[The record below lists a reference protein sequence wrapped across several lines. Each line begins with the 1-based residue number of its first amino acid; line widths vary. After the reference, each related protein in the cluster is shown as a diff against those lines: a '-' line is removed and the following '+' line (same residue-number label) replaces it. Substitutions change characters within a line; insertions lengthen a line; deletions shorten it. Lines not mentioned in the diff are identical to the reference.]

1 METKQTTFHYDG
13 TNIEELRQFVLEN
26 GGTIEETE
34 NLYILRK
41 QGANGENYKTEI
53 SKNEKYDICSENLRN
68 MSSLD
73 EAAKRMND
81 IFLEYKKENEKF
93 SAIIILSDGEDVAS
107 LEKGKL
113 KDLLV
118 MLDSSDLGSI
128 KKYIEIKMIEKIFKP
143 QQP

>member
-13 TNIEELRQFVLEN
+13 TNVEELRQFVLEN
-26 GGTIEETE
+26 GGTIEEKE

-41 QGANGENYKTEI
+41 KNANGENYKTEI
-53 SKNEKYDICSENLRN
+53 YKNEKCDICSEILRN
-68 MSSLD
+68 ISSLD

-81 IFLEYKKENEKF
+81 VLENEKL
-93 SAIIILSDGEDVAS
+93 SAIIIMSDGEDVVS
-107 LEKGKL
+107 LENGKL

-118 MLDSSDLGSI
+118 MLDASKLESI
-128 KKYIEIKMIEKIFKP
+128 SKYIEIKMIEKIFKP